1 MGTESYEHKK
11 HHESE
16 SIPAVGAA
24 PQINIAEKKDESEE
38 EKKLAPSISEA
49 SFKTANEQTP

>member
-1 MGTESYEHKK
+1 MMNESYEQKK
-11 HHESE
+11 QHESE
-16 SIPAVGAA
+16 SVPAVGAA
-24 PQINIAEKKDESEE
+24 PQINLTEKKDESEE